1 MDKEHQNPNQPKT
14 FIVHGIAI
22 FGGGSCPVDAFSA
35 DIDFQLVNGTEI
47 EGITKIY
54 CGRKCFIDKKEAE
67 IINLQIKIKNK
78 TADINSC
85 FQMMEELEKIK
96 NFMN

>member
-1 MDKEHQNPNQPKT
+1 M
-14 FIVHGIAI
+14 
-22 FGGGSCPVDAFSA
+22 
-35 DIDFQLVNGTEI
+35 
-47 EGITKIY
+47 
-54 CGRKCFIDKKEAE
+54 FIDKKEAE

-96 NFMN
+96 NLMN